1 MFSLWS
7 PGARC
12 TSPDNTLD
20 SRFPFC
26 PRHDPFLRGLDLL
39 FRSFGSLRARIRE
52 PRSSSCKGSRP
63 ARTAFSTQPLAAQTS
78 AGAQVVSAPP
88 TSTSLQPLVW
98 RRASLKNSFGQAA
111 VFPSAVT
118 AVGQHLL
125 LNSMLDKRYWP
136 SKQDFPQTHKGKMGE
151 GPYFGGVRS
160 LLPFNNDLLLMDKIL
175 HHGMVVP
182 TSRLFPPFR
191 SCACKALSEGITCMA
206 ESHGASVNASSLRI
220 KMNQWKKYKLGVPIF
235 DVHFCPKV
243 MLRKSPAVCQRG
255 GTDCFLSPE
264 IVSRDQC

>member
-1 MFSLWS
+1 M
-7 PGARC
+7 
-12 TSPDNTLD
+12 
-20 SRFPFC
+20 
-26 PRHDPFLRGLDLL
+26 
-39 FRSFGSLRARIRE
+39 
-52 PRSSSCKGSRP
+52 
-63 ARTAFSTQPLAAQTS
+63 AAQTS

-151 GPYFGGVRS
+151 GPYF
-160 LLPFNNDLLLMDKIL
+160 
-175 HHGMVVP
+175 VP
-182 TSRLFPPFR
+182 TSRLLPPFR